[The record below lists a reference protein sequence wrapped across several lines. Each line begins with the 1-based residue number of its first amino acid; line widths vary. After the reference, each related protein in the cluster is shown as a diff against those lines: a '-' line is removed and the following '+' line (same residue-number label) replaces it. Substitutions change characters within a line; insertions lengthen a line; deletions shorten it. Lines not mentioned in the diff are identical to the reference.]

1 MGIKLY
7 EIEDDCDLCPLLK
20 ADLCSGGISVTPNGY
35 REPPCCNMKEDTDLE
50 EYVNEYNRK
59 AMLYKQ
65 KKKERDKIKR
75 EKQEKQAISNRKR
88 NYLKS
93 YCYKEYKLI
102 KDLKSQIKSYEEL
115 ICKANIRSKT
125 INLTNEMFRYEDR
138 VTINPELELKLNKLR
153 DDLNIAEINLKEKQK
168 ECRKSE
174 AYRSIK

>member
-115 ICKANIRSKT
+115 ICKANIRSKA